1 MIVKE
6 KLIYDNPV
14 LEITEFCD
22 SDVIS
27 TSVPDWND
35 DNMDSNGWT

>member
-6 KLIYDNPV
+6 KIIYDNPV
-14 LEITEFCD
+14 LEITKFCE

>member
-14 LEITEFCD
+14 LEITNFYE

-27 TSVPDWND
+27 TSAPTWD
-35 DNMDSNGWT
+35 DENVDSGGWT

>member
-14 LEITEFCD
+14 LEITKFCE

-27 TSVPDWND
+27 TSAPTW
-35 DNMDSNGWT
+35 DSGNVDSGGWT